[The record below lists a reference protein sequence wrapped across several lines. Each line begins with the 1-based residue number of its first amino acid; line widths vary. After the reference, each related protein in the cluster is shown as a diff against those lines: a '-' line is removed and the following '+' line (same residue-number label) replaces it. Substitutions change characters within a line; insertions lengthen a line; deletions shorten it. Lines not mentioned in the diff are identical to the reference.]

1 MRDHKRTQHLV
12 FYTRRAFVHTARPFP
27 SFRDIIL
34 ARTLS
39 TFRISVNMYTF
50 THSLALSL
58 SRSLDTDGWIPTRVG
73 RERRGRRRAVQTV
86 ADISSFVVMSNVT
99 PNVST
104 SFSLFRSA
112 HIECS
117 RWCSFHFSSSK
128 GSNNSLAAF
137 LRVVLRFEREK
148 YYSSSS
154 RRRKRRRQN
163 HTTQRGKISL
173 RILSGRSKRCLQ
185 NASERRI
192 IARDWSKWNTV
203 EVLVDKGAFE
213 GLCSVRLRVV
223 CARFKQRRLVSLSLS
238 LSACVIL
245 ICTTNTLTR

>member
-1 MRDHKRTQHLV
+1 MSPL
-12 FYTRRAFVHTARPFP
+12 
-27 SFRDIIL
+27 
-34 ARTLS
+34 
-39 TFRISVNMYTF
+39 
-50 THSLALSL
+50 LSL
-58 SRSLDTDGWIPTRVG
+58 SFEARI
-73 RERRGRRRAVQTV
+73 A
-86 ADISSFVVMSNVT
+86 
-99 PNVST
+99 
-104 SFSLFRSA
+104 
-112 HIECS
+112 CS
-117 RWCSFHFSSSK
+117 RWCSSHFSSSK

-148 YYSSSS
+148 YSSSS

-163 HTTQRGKISL
+163 HTTQRGKISF

-192 IARDWSKWNTV
+192 IARDWSTWNTV
-203 EVLVDKGAFE
+203 EVLVDECAFE

-238 LSACVIL
+238 ACVIL

>member
-1 MRDHKRTQHLV
+1 MSPL
-12 FYTRRAFVHTARPFP
+12 
-27 SFRDIIL
+27 
-34 ARTLS
+34 
-39 TFRISVNMYTF
+39 
-50 THSLALSL
+50 LSL
-58 SRSLDTDGWIPTRVG
+58 SFEARV
-73 RERRGRRRAVQTV
+73 
-86 ADISSFVVMSNVT
+86 
-99 PNVST
+99 
-104 SFSLFRSA
+104 
-112 HIECS
+112 ECS
-117 RWCSFHFSSSK
+117 RWCSSHFSSSK

-148 YYSSSS
+148 CYSSS

-185 NASERRI
+185 NASERRG
-192 IARDWSKWNTV
+192 IARDWSKWSVV
-203 EVLVDKGAFE
+203 EVLVDGCAFE

>member
-1 MRDHKRTQHLV
+1 
-12 FYTRRAFVHTARPFP
+12 
-27 SFRDIIL
+27 
-34 ARTLS
+34 
-39 TFRISVNMYTF
+39 MYMF

-58 SRSLDTDGWIPTRVG
+58 SLTLSLSRYRRVDTDQSWTRTP
-73 RERRGRRRAVQTV
+73 RTTTSRTNRRRYL
-86 ADISSFVVMSNVT
+86 ILCCNVKCNT
-99 PNVST
+99 KCLHFFLSLSKRALHAPGGVRPT
-104 SFSLFRSA
+104 SR
-112 HIECS
+112 
-117 RWCSFHFSSSK
+117 RR
-128 GSNNSLAAF
+128 GSNNSFAAF

-148 YYSSSS
+148 YSSSS

-163 HTTQRGKISL
+163 HTTQRGKISF